1 LRFKLEADSDHQEGI
16 KVKIPY
22 PNAGTYSV
30 RANGVK
36 HAPMAF
42 DDVLGFPKQL
52 NKVECGENRF
62 QNLANWLEFYIT
74 PGCQIDIKPLD
85 SIIGAVR
92 MRWTME
98 EFWASENDP
107 NAPSFTDRLASVL
120 GIHPSRVVMV

>member
-1 LRFKLEADSDHQEGI
+1 MQDPYNRYVVHVLVGTNPKNLRFKLEASATDGI

-22 PNAGTYSV
+22 NVAGTYSV

-42 DDVLGFPKQL
+42 DDVLGHPKQL

-74 PGCQIDIKPLD
+74 PGC
-85 SIIGAVR
+85 
-92 MRWTME
+92 
-98 EFWASENDP
+98 
-107 NAPSFTDRLASVL
+107 
-120 GIHPSRVVMV
+120 